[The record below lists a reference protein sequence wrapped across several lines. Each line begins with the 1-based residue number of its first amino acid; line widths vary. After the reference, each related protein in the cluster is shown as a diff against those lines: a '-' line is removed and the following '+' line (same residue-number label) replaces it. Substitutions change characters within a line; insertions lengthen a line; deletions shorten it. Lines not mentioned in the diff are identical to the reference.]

1 MSDELVLTSP
11 GEESIGP
18 RLARHREARGLTLA
32 TAAAKLHCE
41 ESILRALETERFGEI
56 GARVFVQGHLRRYG
70 EFLGIPVD
78 ELLADWSRRSASAT
92 DPDLRRV
99 PRAPVRAIDPQ
110 AWGRR
115 IGAAAAAVVIAVAAW
130 WILRGGSVAQPN
142 AVAPTLPGTAP
153 VVVNSE
159 VASTDLAAPAQATSA
174 VPAEP
179 APPAEAAMPAEAAT
193 PAEAVTPAESATPAA
208 AAIPA
213 TSSALSVAR
222 PAQLITPR
230 VVDRHSIVVSAAGAD
245 CWTEIYDAR
254 GQRLF
259 FDLLRRGNRA
269 SVEGEAPLRVL
280 LGRADVT
287 TLQVDGKSVVIPAN
301 FRRDSTAHVNVYSP
315 SRLERFIKPED
326 GTGSSPQ

>member
-18 RLARHREARGLTLA
+18 RLARLRSAQGLT
-32 TAAAKLHCE
+32 TAAAAARLHCDE
-41 ESILRALETERFGEI
+41 AIIKALETERFEEI

-142 AVAPTLPGTAP
+142 AAAPTLPAAAP

-179 APPAEAAMPAEAAT
+179 APPAEAA
-193 PAEAVTPAESATPAA
+193 TPAESATPAA
-208 AAIPA
+208 AAMPA

-287 TLQVDGKSVVIPAN
+287 TLQVDGKSVAIPEN

-315 SRLERFIKPED
+315 SRLERVVKPED